1 MKTKRVFVKLVLTL
15 SALALIAVL
24 SLNVGAGSLEPS
36 ASPAPTMHTL
46 SEVYNRV
53 KQLVPENW
61 ASMPS
66 HSQVAGAWAA
76 HMTVDGDNQGLIE
89 GSCQAPGKEGTI
101 VVVGNEHRVYVPTD
115 PQSGLPTGQRRHVPY
130 TILKYKDKSTPNLYR
145 ALCQMEE
152 INPAQIKFY
161 RTDAMGQEEHYFTVT
176 LENAWII
183 EIREIT
189 PNLESVSFYYETI
202 TWRWEPDGI
211 YFMDHPGGPM

>member
-1 MKTKRVFVKLVLTL
+1 MKTKRAFVKLVLTL
-15 SALALIAVL
+15 SVLALVAVL

-46 SEVYNRV
+46 GEVYNRV

-76 HMTVDGDNQGLIE
+76 HMTVVGDNQGLIE
-89 GSCQAPGKEGTI
+89 GSCEAEGKEETI
-101 VVVGNEHRVYVPTD
+101 VVVGNEHRVYWPTD
-115 PQSGLPTGQRRHVPY
+115 SQTGLPMGSRRHEHY
-130 TILKYKDKSTPNLYR
+130 TVLKYKDKSTPLLYR
-145 ALCQMEE
+145 AMCQGEG
-152 INPAQIKFY
+152 INPVQIKFY

-176 LENAWII
+176 LENATII

-189 PNLESVSFYYETI
+189 PNLESVSFYYRRI

-211 YFMDHPGGPM
+211 EFVDDSGSPH